1 MSKTW
6 NATGPFN
13 IIQICLQIENI
24 ETVTLY
30 VTCMS
35 VYLAHIETVTLYVT
49 CMSVYLAPIETEPC
63 KKLKC
68 HLTLRAR
75 WQIIIPINN
84 NPFLTTNIRNI

>member
-35 VYLAHIETVTLYVT
+35 VYLAHIETVTLYVK
-49 CMSVYLAPIETEPC
+49 CMIVYLAQIDNEQCTN
-63 KKLKC
+63 LK
-68 HLTLRAR
+68 
-75 WQIIIPINN
+75 W
-84 NPFLTTNIRNI
+84 